1 MEIKHMGGY
10 LFRVL
15 FVCFLKRGRKNLFW
29 NKQKQVT
36 LCSSGNVD
44 LTQLRQ
50 PSEELLGFWQTHK
63 FKARQGQT
71 FIYYYH
77 NIFTEI
83 LKIFVKKLIMKCA
96 FIWHLSLFWLNKC
109 WWFSFLRSW
118 HFFYMVSIEIP
129 LPEPRI
135 KMRGGK
141 IIPYILCEL
150 VSIIWMLPAFEF
162 HCWTRL
168 LLCQCSSISR
178 EMAVPI
184 GSLSCGGSPACGHP
198 RSAGHRDNQR
208 SLLCATTAGAQT
220 RYRQEEELQTWRSK
234 TLVLWGSPPQCSVGT
249 GTCFLCLWD
258 SVSQPI
264 KQETYPEHIQ
274 NSCSSFFSLSYSLT
288 SAKTCIWHGNG
299 PSSAEGGG
307 KQADLNQGQQF

>member
-1 MEIKHMGGY
+1 M
-10 LFRVL
+10 
-15 FVCFLKRGRKNLFW
+15 
-29 NKQKQVT
+29 T
-36 LCSSGNVD
+36 CSSGNVD

-71 FIYYYH
+71 FIYYY
-77 NIFTEI
+77 NIFTDI

-109 WWFSFLRSW
+109 WWFSLLRSW

-162 HCWTRL
+162 HCWMRL

-184 GSLSCGGSPACGHP
+184 GSLSCRGWRGEPSLWPPSQCWAQGQPALPTLCHHSWSTNKVQAGGRTADMEVKDSGSVRVTTTMFCGHRRMFLMYLRLSFP
-198 RSAGHRDNQR
+198 TYKTRNIP
-208 SLLCATTAGAQT
+208 GAYSEQ
-220 RYRQEEELQTWRSK
+220 LQ
-234 TLVLWGSPPQCSVGT
+234 
-249 GTCFLCLWD
+249 
-258 SVSQPI
+258 
-264 KQETYPEHIQ
+264 
-274 NSCSSFFSLSYSLT
+274 
-288 SAKTCIWHGNG
+288 
-299 PSSAEGGG
+299 
-307 KQADLNQGQQF
+307 